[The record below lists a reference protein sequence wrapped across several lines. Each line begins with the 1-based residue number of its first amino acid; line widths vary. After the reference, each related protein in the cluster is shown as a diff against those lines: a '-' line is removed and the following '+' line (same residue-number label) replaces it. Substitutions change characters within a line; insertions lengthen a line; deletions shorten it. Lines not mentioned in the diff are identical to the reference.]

1 MLRKAAEV
9 ELRGSGRS
17 RMLACHCRRVAASGL
32 VDYLVQLLR
41 VELLLQLVLLDGA
54 EPGAAASVVALVG
67 GWEGKVPSPHRRA
80 YA

>member
-1 MLRKAAEV
+1 
-9 ELRGSGRS
+9 
-17 RMLACHCRRVAASGL
+17 MLACHCRRVAASGL

-54 EPGAAASVVALVG
+54 EPGAAASVVVARLIDERAL
-67 GWEGKVPSPHRRA
+67 SPRRRS